1 MPSSPARPS
10 PPPDREQEPTRQQI
24 SRRLHLVT
32 ASVASPTSSPSS
44 DGYQTPPPAPWGP
57 RSVANTLELTLEE
70 YFACGSVMDL
80 LASQSEEP
88 DRKWVC
94 SCSYQM
100 GREMAAE
107 VRRRRM
113 SRTK

>member
-1 MPSSPARPS
+1 
-10 PPPDREQEPTRQQI
+10 
-24 SRRLHLVT
+24 
-32 ASVASPTSSPSS
+32 
-44 DGYQTPPPAPWGP
+44 
-57 RSVANTLELTLEE
+57 LELTLEE